1 MYSACAREGIS
12 CDHIPYP
19 DNSAQ
24 IELFDSKRGGIFSM
38 LDDECNTPNGS
49 DAKFVS
55 KMHDAFANKML
66 MNGKHAKEF
75 YSPPK
80 YGAAAVGADL
90 GKEFAPLQLT

>member
-1 MYSACAREGIS
+1 
-12 CDHIPYP
+12 
-19 DNSAQ
+19 
-24 IELFDSKRGGIFSM
+24 M

-90 GKEFAPLQLT
+90 GKEFAPLQFVVQHYAMAVQYTAHLTSEDGTTTRM

>member
-1 MYSACAREGIS
+1 
-12 CDHIPYP
+12 
-19 DNSAQ
+19 
-24 IELFDSKRGGIFSM
+24 M

-90 GKEFAPLQLT
+90 GAEMSKLQFIVKHYAEDVQYTALNW